1 MEDER
6 FVVAHH
12 EASHAVAH
20 VVLDIPFD
28 YVTIVPTGESEGHL
42 TNLAGDTNP
51 IDYEEFD
58 DDRDFPWCVSTVVG
72 PLGEA
77 RATCVRETGSDAN
90 CEAFEE
96 RAYSDNDDGDI
107 AHLSR
112 VLFLPPVLMAQLWE
126 QGREFVNDNWDYIQ
140 RVATALLE
148 HETLS
153 HDDVRQLRQPPNA

>member
-58 DDRDFPWCVSTVVG
+58 
-72 PLGEA
+72 EA